1 MDVEMEYSPMIK
13 EKGLQV
19 RRGSKD
25 DTVLLNTNFK
35 TLLVTYFREKI
46 FLKELN

>member
-1 MDVEMEYSPMIK
+1 MEYSPKIK
-13 EKGLQV
+13 AKGLQV
-19 RRGSKD
+19 RRGTKD

-35 TLLVTYFREKI
+35 TLLVTFFKEKI